1 MLKQLAVLAL
11 VVATVA
17 AKCPN
22 ECSGKGTCGENDLC
36 NCYAGYTGLD
46 CSGRKCLSGKA
57 WGDSPFADGYA
68 HDYVEC
74 SGQGECDRKT
84 GECKCNDG
92 FTGDGCRYAACPND
106 CNGHGTCEFIT
117 ELAEGAATA
126 SAGRTHIQYS
136 EFVDVDRTLDGWD
149 NKKARGCK
157 CDPYYSGADCSVRM
171 CPKGNDPLTKTSALA
186 AQSRNYYT
194 SVKDLGVAELEKPEV
209 QTVFVTPPNRNAGSG
224 EFTAIGGHFSLTY
237 TDMYGQE
244 WTTRPIR
251 VKSFVDLGTADA
263 DTRIMDATA
272 SDHSIIVSRDGELG
286 VFKDHDNIE
295 VNVGGTKTIVAV
307 KQGGAGFQG
316 LYVTPRITAI
326 SSTSNIALTLVNQ
339 DCGEIGVKRALMELP
354 NQVIPS
360 ITVDETITSVL
371 NMFRITFSASA
382 NSGDQHMLSCKADAC
397 DEDGCQPRKG
407 AMTAQYTF
415 TATQDTVAFAA
426 SDFSLTTSSLAI
438 GTYGEVGDEIA
449 YGNIAGG
456 SSEDTLAPASGVV
469 TKSLVIASKST
480 ANKVIATDRTINL
493 VSTATGASKV
503 HVIHRV
509 NDRDKRAA
517 LSVTYAVASGTN
529 AGSVTSSV
537 LKCLNCGDFLVHDLV
552 RIDSIMAVGQ
562 NQPAFDGIM
571 IVTAKAAGTLT
582 LARADGA
589 TISNVGDGDIG
600 DTRTHVVIT
609 RLNTFPCSVEETR
622 KGTSE
627 SLECSGRGLCD
638 GSTGECACFEGYTS
652 DDCSMQTVLQ

>member
-11 VVATVA
+11 VVATVV

-57 WGDSPFADGYA
+57 WGDSPFGDGYA
-68 HDYVEC
+68 HDYAEC

-126 SAGRTHIQYS
+126 SAGRTHVQYS

-209 QTVFVTPPNRNAGSG
+209 QTVFVTPPSRNAASG
-224 EFTAIGGHFSLTY
+224 TFTAIGGHFSLTY

-251 VKSFVDLGTADA
+251 VKSFVDLGTASA
-263 DTRIMDATA
+263 DTRIENANAD
-272 SDHSIIVSRDGELG
+272 DHSIIVAKDGNLG

-316 LYVTPRITAI
+316 LYVTPRLAQV
-326 SSTSNIALTLVNQ
+326 SSTSNIKLTLVNQ

-360 ITVDETITSVL
+360 ITVDETITSIL
-371 NMFRITFSASA
+371 NMFRITFSDSA

-407 AMTAQYTF
+407 AMTAQFTF
-415 TATQDTVAFAA
+415 TATQDGVNFDA
-426 SDFSLTTSSLAI
+426 SDFSVTTSSLAI
-438 GTYGEVGDEIA
+438 GTIGEIGDEIA
-449 YGNIAGG
+449 YGNTASGAT
-456 SSEDTLAPASGVV
+456 EDTLAPGSGVV
-469 TKSLVIASKST
+469 TKSLVIASKPT
-480 ANKVIATDRTINL
+480 ANKVVANDRTINL
-493 VSTATGASKV
+493 VDTAGGAAAKV

-509 NDRDKRAA
+509 NDRDKRPA
-517 LSVTYAVASGTN
+517 LSVTYAVVSGDN
-529 AGSVTSSV
+529 AGAVTSNV
-537 LKCLNCGDFLVHDLV
+537 LKCANCGDFLVHDLV
-552 RIDSIMAVGQ
+552 RIDSIMNVGQ

-571 IVTAKAAGTLT
+571 IVTAKGTNTLT
-582 LARADGA
+582 LARADGG
-589 TISNVGDGDIG
+589 TISDIGDGDDG

-609 RLNTFPCSVEETR
+609 RLNSFPCSVEETR

-627 SLECSGRGLCD
+627 SLECSGRGQCD
-638 GSTGECACFEGYTS
+638 GSTGECSCFE
-652 DDCSMQTVLQ
+652 VLFKYYL